1 MVGLSK
7 IFPVYYW
14 IRKFESNGHRNLA
27 FISRFCIILQDMG
40 FQWGDIVVIKN
51 TNSQLPLERG
61 KKINITS
68 SKIKKKNIKIDR
80 REGGKKMLFSILDI
94 RI

>member
-1 MVGLSK
+1 
-7 IFPVYYW
+7 
-14 IRKFESNGHRNLA
+14 
-27 FISRFCIILQDMG
+27 MG

-68 SKIKKKNIKIDR
+68 SKIKKKRKHKNR
-80 REGGKKMLFSILDI
+80 QEGGRKKNAILDI
-94 RI
+94 RHKNITCQVTPLLKLP